1 MSLIISNNQIYAT
14 GSSLSGVSGTKTEA
28 LRGSFD
34 FWVTKMNQ
42 DGNIVSDK
50 TYGGSGSE
58 GLSNTKL
65 FNSGELILVGTS
77 DSDVSGEVQTSSH
90 NNSQDFWVLITDTSD
105 LSITSQFMFGGDND
119 ESPPNILETENN
131 SVLLFGASQSDI
143 SGEKIV
149 PSNGQYDFWILE
161 LSSDLS
167 ISDYKTQETLLIY
180 PNPTSNT
187 FSISNLPPGENYNLN
202 ILDMMGKTVLNSIV
216 SRSNNNVDVNTLSPG
231 MYTLQMV
238 DGEKRYT
245 SKLLVE

>member
-131 SVLLFGASQSDI
+131 SVLLFGA
-143 SGEKIV
+143 
-149 PSNGQYDFWILE
+149 
-161 LSSDLS
+161 
-167 ISDYKTQETLLIY
+167 
-180 PNPTSNT
+180 
-187 FSISNLPPGENYNLN
+187 
-202 ILDMMGKTVLNSIV
+202 
-216 SRSNNNVDVNTLSPG
+216 
-231 MYTLQMV
+231 
-238 DGEKRYT
+238 
-245 SKLLVE
+245 